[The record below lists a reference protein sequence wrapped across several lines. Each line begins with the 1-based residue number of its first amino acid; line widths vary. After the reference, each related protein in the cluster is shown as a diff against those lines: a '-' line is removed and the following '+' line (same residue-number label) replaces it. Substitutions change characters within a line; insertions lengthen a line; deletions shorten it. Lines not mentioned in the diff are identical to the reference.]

1 MDVLRTS
8 NVNIVSRLQASVT
21 ASILTRLHTDQINE
35 PFTSHANAPAQLSE
49 IIGNKSGRQFE
60 TSVHQSEEND
70 LCIEKN
76 CDQMRNFGERK
87 KLRKSFP
94 NFATTSIQDE
104 LNISLRLLKGMLK
117 PIRGVVIALANV
129 LYLSLS

>member
-1 MDVLRTS
+1 MTV
-8 NVNIVSRLQASVT
+8 
-21 ASILTRLHTDQINE
+21 SILNRLHTDQINE
-35 PFTSHANAPAQLSE
+35 PFTSHANAPAQLLE

-70 LCIEKN
+70 LCIEKS
-76 CDQMRNFGERK
+76 CDQIRNFWGRK

-104 LNISLRLLKGMLK
+104 LNISLLLLKGMLK
-117 PIRGVVIALANV
+117 PIRGIVIALANV

>member
-1 MDVLRTS
+1 M
-8 NVNIVSRLQASVT
+8 T

-76 CDQMRNFGERK
+76 CDQMRNFWGRK
-87 KLRKSFP
+87 KIKK
-94 NFATTSIQDE
+94 I
-104 LNISLRLLKGMLK
+104 ISKFR
-117 PIRGVVIALANV
+117 NH
-129 LYLSLS
+129 LYSR